1 MDLRTREGRNVHTMS
16 SHPASISAQERGLLA
31 AARDGDESAF
41 RRLVEAHR
49 SELQAHCYRMLGS
62 LQDAEDALQES
73 LLRAWRALPGFEG
86 RSSLRSWLYRIA
98 TNACLRLLER
108 RPKRVLPYDY
118 APAADPHGPLAAPL
132 TEVPWIEPFPDAAVP
147 VVEPSA
153 EARYEQR
160 EAVEL
165 AFIAAL
171 QHLPPRQRAALI
183 LTDVLGFAPREVAEA
198 LDAPPSAVYNLLQRA
213 RKATAERLPEQPQK
227 VTLEALGDR
236 RLREMV
242 ARYVDAWERSDVD
255 AIRAMLA
262 ADAAICMPPR
272 PGWFRGPDAVAD
284 FLRVLPLSQGRG
296 WHLRPASVNGQLA
309 FGVYDLDEQRGELVG
324 HGVQVLQL
332 TDAGL
337 VREIT
342 AFIGI
347 EYVAQA
353 GLPAELAA

>member
-1 MDLRTREGRNVHTMS
+1 MS
-16 SHPASISAQERGLLA
+16 TLPASIPPHERRLLA
-31 AARDGDESAF
+31 AARGGDEGAF

-108 RPKRVLPYDY
+108 RPRRVLPYDY
-118 APAADPHGPLAAPL
+118 APAADPHGPLDGPL
-132 TEVPWIEPFPDAAVP
+132 TDVPWIEPFPDAALRL
-147 VVEPSA
+147 VEPSA

-198 LDAPPSAVYNLLQRA
+198 LDAPPTAVYNLLQRA
-213 RKATAERLPEQPQK
+213 RKTTAERLPADPQQ
-227 VTLEALGDR
+227 VALGALGDE
-236 RLREMV
+236 RLRELA
-242 ARYVDAWERSDVD
+242 ARYVDAWERADIP
-255 AIRAMLA
+255 AIRAMLT
-262 ADAAICMPPR
+262 ADAAVCMPPR
-272 PGWFRGPDAVAD
+272 PGWFRGPGAIAD
-284 FLRVLPLSQGRG
+284 FLGVLPLAGGR
-296 WHLRPASVNGQLA
+296 
-309 FGVYDLDEQRGELVG
+309 
-324 HGVQVLQL
+324 
-332 TDAGL
+332 
-337 VREIT
+337 
-342 AFIGI
+342 
-347 EYVAQA
+347 
-353 GLPAELAA
+353 